1 MASPAPAQGQAV
13 VSAEQ
18 KYCSD
23 CGNVILRR
31 AEICPKCGCRQLS
44 APVSAV
50 GAETKPFSI
59 KLPNADGIL
68 PMMSVIV
75 GNLFWAGLG
84 NLLVGNKE
92 GWKFGLLTWIFV
104 VMIALAA
111 PIGAIGY
118 FVWMIYCDVKA
129 YEFLQKKAEKLTAQS
144 ATSGTPS

>member
-1 MASPAPAQGQAV
+1 MASEVQGRTV
-13 VSAEQ
+13 ISAEQ

-31 AEICPKCGCRQLS
+31 AEICPKCGCRQLP
-44 APVSAV
+44 AAATR
-50 GAETKPFSI
+50 GAQSNPFSVN
-59 KLPNADGIL
+59 LPNADGIL

-92 GWKFGLLTWIFV
+92 GWKFGLATWIFV
-104 VMIALAA
+104 VMIALVP

-118 FVWMIYCDVKA
+118 LVWMIYCDVKA
-129 YEFLQKKAEKLTAQS
+129 YEFLQKRHSMEQSKTQS
-144 ATSGTPS
+144 ATAGTPS